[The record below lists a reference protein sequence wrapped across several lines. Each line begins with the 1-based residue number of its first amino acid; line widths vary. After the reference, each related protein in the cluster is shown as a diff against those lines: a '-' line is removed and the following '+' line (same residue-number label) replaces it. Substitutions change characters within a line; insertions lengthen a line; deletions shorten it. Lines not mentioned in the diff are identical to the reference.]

1 MVEKAIFGSS
11 STPAALVIDLLRMYT
26 TVVLAITAS
35 TKVLPMLDPIC
46 RVVDVK
52 ICISLLLETAKLSET
67 SALEIVNARRNSI
80 ASFRIDNRIFKANL

>member
-35 TKVLPMLDPIC
+35 TKVLPILDTLPAEVC
-46 RVVDVK
+46 PFSQTDRG
-52 ICISLLLETAKLSET
+52 TA
-67 SALEIVNARRNSI
+67 A
-80 ASFRIDNRIFKANL
+80 